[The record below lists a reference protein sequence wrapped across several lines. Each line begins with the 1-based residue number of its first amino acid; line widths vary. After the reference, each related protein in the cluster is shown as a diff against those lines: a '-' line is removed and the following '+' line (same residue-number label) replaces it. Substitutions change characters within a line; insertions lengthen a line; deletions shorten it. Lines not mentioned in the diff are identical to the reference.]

1 MKKAYISIDAVDGK
15 RLKNPEIISWYLM
28 DDNATAEKLAEDF
41 TDFVE
46 NYTTFWHIGDEHMRD
61 CTAFML
67 VIQKIFRMGKNPEK
81 KS

>member
-46 NYTTFWHIGDEHMRD
+46 NYTAFWHIGDEHMRD
-61 CTAFML
+61 CTAYVGDDTCKLSLEF
-67 VIQKIFRMGKNPEK
+67 
-81 KS
+81 